1 MTRIERGALVGLSV
15 AGLLASPVAAQ
26 SVLFDFDSTPQHSP
40 LPLTIAVGGVT
51 ASFSATGQG
60 FSIQAANT
68 MGVTPVG
75 VAGNCIYPDS
85 IYASDLHVGFSPA
98 ILDISILFAPDELAC
113 DTTATMRI
121 TGFKGATQVATSTA
135 QAPQPGT
142 WPTGTLTLSAAQGFD
157 SVVIHYDTPPAPCD
171 YGVIFMADNMTVT
184 PQPPPTTAGLSFF
197 TLPPCRAFDTR
208 NASGPD
214 AAAPALPAN
223 SERAFTL
230 PGRCGIPVTAK
241 SVSVNLTAVGAAVP
255 GNLVVY
261 PGDESAPIASLLNF
275 PPALPRANNAIVK
288 LAPDG
293 TVKVLNRS
301 MGTVQFVLDVNG
313 YLE

>member
-1 MTRIERGALVGLSV
+1 MATVGRALTLFTMVLVGGQ
-15 AGLLASPVAAQ
+15 AGAQ
-26 SVLFDFDSTPQHSP
+26 SVLFDFDSTPAHTP
-40 LPLTIAVGGVT
+40 LPLTLTGGGVT

-68 MGVTPVG
+68 MGFTPAG
-75 VAGNCIYPDS
+75 FAGNCIYPNS
-85 IYASDLHVGFSPA
+85 VYLSDLHVGFSPPLA
-98 ILDISILFAPDELAC
+98 GISILYAPQELAC

-121 TGFKGATQVATSTA
+121 TGFRGSTQVATSTA

-142 WPTGTLTLSAAQGFD
+142 YPTGTLTLSSAQGLD
-157 SVVIHYDTPPAPCD
+157 GVVIHYDTPPAPCD
-171 YGVIFMADNMTVT
+171 YGVIFLADNMTVT
-184 PQPPPTTAGLSFF
+184 PQPQTSAGMSFF

-214 AAAPALPAN
+214 AAAPALPAS
-223 SERAFTL
+223 SERVFTL
-230 PGRCGIPVTAK
+230 PGRCGVPVTARA
-241 SVSVNLTAVGAAVP
+241 VSVNLTGVGAAVP

-261 PGDESAPIASLLNF
+261 PGDESAPNASLLNF

-293 TVKVLNRS
+293 TVKVLNRA
-301 MGTVQFVLDVNG
+301 MGTVHFVLDVNG